1 MTKPLSPSH
10 VSESSAAMLE
20 QAGMARAIA
29 AFDAVASDRTWM
41 AYPLAAF
48 PPEFH
53 PFNATEMILYQGGRK
68 LGARVAGADETDRAS
83 IARECQDALRELT
96 LQLRERVAADPRVES
111 LAAKTAPWTTGSD
124 LLIEAS
130 GACFIA
136 GFLEG
141 GLMRESQQDESLG
154 FGREMDAQWREAEQT
169 LYRNDTDGVRA
180 LAAAESESSRALSTF
195 LAGALPEDARFNA
208 GAQIGLFGHVA
219 SCPRYPREL
228 PVMRS
233 MNRHYLGRLF
243 QSSAIAIRLAERA
256 GADLA
261 PLMKSGMLQGESWER
276 FTQLL
281 GGFPSKPLMLSEAMA
296 SLAALGAL
304 SEAQEIASS
313 TGPAPRAPS
322 TPLF

>member
-1 MTKPLSPSH
+1 MTTPRSPSLT
-10 VSESSAAMLE
+10 LE
-20 QAGMARAIA
+20 PSTPPEQDGMARAIE
-29 AFDAVASDRTWM
+29 AFDALASDPTWM
-41 AYPLAAF
+41 ARPLADF
-48 PPEFH
+48 PPEAH
-53 PFNATEMILYQGGRK
+53 PFNAAEMIFYQGGRK
-68 LGARVAGADETDRAS
+68 LGARVAGASETDRAV
-83 IARECQDALRELT
+83 IARECHDALQELIS
-96 LQLRERVAADPRVES
+96 QLRERVAMDPRVES
-111 LAAKTAPWTTGSD
+111 LAAQTAPWATGAN

-169 LYRNDTDGVRA
+169 LCRTDTEDVRA
-180 LAAAESESSRALSTF
+180 LAAAESESSRSLSTF

-243 QSSAIAIRLAERA
+243 QSSAIAIRLAERS
-256 GADLA
+256 GAELG
-261 PLMKSGMLQGESWER
+261 PLMNSGMLQDESWER

-281 GGFPSKPLMLSEAMA
+281 GGFPSKPLMLAEAKA

-304 SEAQEIASS
+304 SEAQQIASA
-313 TGPAPRAPS
+313 TGPAARAS
-322 TPLF
+322 SAPLF